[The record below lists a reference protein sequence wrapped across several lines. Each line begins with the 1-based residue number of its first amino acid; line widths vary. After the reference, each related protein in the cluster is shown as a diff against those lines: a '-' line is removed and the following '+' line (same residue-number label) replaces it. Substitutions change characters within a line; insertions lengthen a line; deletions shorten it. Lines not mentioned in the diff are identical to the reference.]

1 VRELLRCRAAVN
13 AVMYDKR
20 TALHLSAAEGHDSV
34 VSFLLKNG
42 ADAGFQDRWGGSALL
57 DATRGNHLA
66 CVELLRDA
74 GVSDAFADASGGALH
89 HLGLFLIFLRT
100 ERLALGLSCLGGCAH
115 LNKGGASCL

>member
-34 VSFLLKNG
+34 VSFLLQNG
-42 ADAGFQDRWGGSALL
+42 AEAGFQDRWGGSALL

-66 CVELLRDA
+66 CVALLRDA

-89 HLGLFLIFLRT
+89 HLGLSFMFLLCEGF
-100 ERLALGLSCLGGCAH
+100 EVGLSCLGGCAH
-115 LNKGGASCL
+115 L